1 MTLFN
6 SGDVV
11 LIGFPFT
18 DLSGSK
24 QRPGVIISSKLYNEK
39 GIDVIIA
46 AITSQIQDKI
56 ENDEYCLTEKE
67 QKIAGLPKKSIIK
80 VGKIITIDQRLIRK
94 KLGYLTSET
103 LANIRNIL
111 LKIHI

>member
-6 SGDVV
+6 LGDVV

-24 QRPGVIISSKLYNEK
+24 QRPALVISSKWYNENK
-39 GIDVIIA
+39 IDIILA
-46 AITSQIQDKI
+46 AITSQIPAKPD
-56 ENDEYCLTEKE
+56 EDEYLLSHKE
-67 QKIAGLPKKSIIK
+67 QNLAGLLKQSIVK
-80 VGKIITIDQRLIRK
+80 VGKIITLDQRLIRK
-94 KLGYLTSET
+94 KLGHLQDET
-103 LANIRNIL
+103 LFHIKNIL

>member
-6 SGDVV
+6 PGDVV

-24 QRPGVIISSKLYNEK
+24 QRPALVISSKWYNK
-39 GIDVIIA
+39 NKIDLILS
-46 AITSQIQDKI
+46 AITSQIPAKPQ
-56 ENDEYCLTEKE
+56 EDEYLLSQKE
-67 QKIAGLPKKSIIK
+67 LMSAGLPKKSIVK
-80 VGKIITIDQRLIRK
+80 VGKIITLDQRLVRK
-94 KLGYLTSET
+94 KLGCLPAET
-103 LANIRNIL
+103 LSRVKNIL